1 MADYKSTID
10 FIKSVYGNKEF
21 TPLAVPVF
29 QGNEKEYLNEC
40 IDTTFVSSVGKFVDR
55 FEEDMAKYTGAK
67 KAVVCVSGT
76 NALHMS
82 LMLAG
87 VERDDEVLT
96 QALTFIATCNAL
108 SYIGAHPVF
117 IDVDKTTMGL
127 SPDAMKEW
135 LHEFGEVREVRNVKN
150 GSNSSNGLKGG
161 NDILSSTEY
170 NTPQYP
176 SNLSNTSEPTYA
188 CFNKKTGRRVK
199 ACVPM
204 HTFGHPVRIEEIANL
219 CKEWHIELVEDAA
232 ESIGSLYKG
241 QHTGTFG
248 RIGAISFNGNKTIT
262 TGGGGM
268 LLFNDEE
275 LGKYAKHI
283 TTQAKVPHRWEFRH
297 DHIGYNYR
305 MPNINAALGCAQ
317 LENLDKYVASKR
329 KVAQEYID
337 FFQHVDGIDF
347 FAEPENTFSNY
358 WLSAVVLRD
367 KEAQLDFLQQTN
379 DNGVMTRPIWE
390 LMNRLPMFEN
400 CQNDGLKNTIYFA
413 DRVVNIPSSVRPED
427 L

>member
-1 MADYKSTID
+1 MANYKSTID
-10 FIKSVYGNKEF
+10 FIKLVYGNKEF

-29 QGNEKEYLNEC
+29 AGNEKEYLNEC

-117 IDVDKTTMGL
+117 LDVDKTTMGL

-135 LHEFGEVREVRNVKN
+135 LQANAEIRDNKTAT
-150 GSNSSNGLKGG
+150 KI
-161 NDILSSTEY
+161 DIQSHTEY
-170 NTPQYP
+170 STLQYP
-176 SNLSNTSEPTYA
+176 LEPDTKA
-188 CFNKKTGRRVK
+188 CYNKTTGRRIK

-329 KVAQEYID
+329 KVAAEYIEY
-337 FFQHVDGIDF
+337 FKNVDGIDF

-358 WLSAVVLRD
+358 WLSAVVLKD
-367 KEAQLDFLQQTN
+367 KESQLAFLQETN

>member
-1 MADYKSTID
+1 MADYKKTID
-10 FIKSVYGNKEF
+10 FIKSVYGNKDF

-29 QGNEKEYLNEC
+29 AGNEKAYLNEC

-55 FEEDMAKYTGAK
+55 VEEDMAKYTGAK
-67 KAVVCVSGT
+67 RGVVCVSGT

-87 VERDDEVLT
+87 VQRDDEVLT

-117 IDVDKTTMGL
+117 IDVDRDTMGL
-127 SPDAMKEW
+127 SPVAVREW
-135 LHEFGEVREVRNVKN
+135 LAKNSEQKN
-150 GSNSSNGLKGG
+150 G
-161 NDILSSTEY
+161 ECY
-170 NTPQYP
+170 NK
-176 SNLSNTSEPTYA
+176 N
-188 CFNKKTGRRVK
+188 TGRRVK

-204 HTFGHPVRIEEIANL
+204 HTFGHPVHLDELVEVLN
-219 CKEWHIELVEDAA
+219 EYHIELVEDAA

-241 QHTGTFG
+241 KHTGTFG
-248 RIGAISFNGNKTIT
+248 KVGALSFNGNKTIT

-268 LLFNDEE
+268 MLFNDEE
-275 LGKYAKHI
+275 LGAYAKHI
-283 TTQAKVPHRWEFRH
+283 TTQAKIPHRWEFKH

-317 LENLDKYVASKR
+317 LEHIEEYVASKR
-329 KVAQEYID
+329 GTAKAYEE
-337 FFQHVDGIDF
+337 FFKDIPEIEFFVDTPD
-347 FAEPENTFSNY
+347 TRSNY
-358 WLSAVVLRD
+358 WLNVVILKD
-367 KEAQLDFLQQTN
+367 KEAQQNFLEYTN

-400 CQNDGLKNTIYFA
+400 CEHDGLKNTIWFA
-413 DRVVNIPSSVRPED
+413 DRVVNIPSSVRVK
-427 L
+427 

>member
-1 MADYKSTID
+1 MADFSKTID
-10 FIKSVYGNKEF
+10 FIKSVYGNQEF

-29 QGNEKEYLNEC
+29 AGNEKKYLNEC

-55 FEEDMAKYTGAK
+55 FEEEIAKYTGAK

-82 LMLAG
+82 LMLVG

-117 IDVDKTTMGL
+117 IDVDRSTMGL
-127 SPDAMKEW
+127 SPDSMKEW
-135 LHEFGEVREVRNVKN
+135 LVKN
-150 GSNSSNGLKGG
+150 AEIRNG
-161 NDILSSTEY
+161 E
-170 NTPQYP
+170 
-176 SNLSNTSEPTYA
+176 
-188 CFNKKTGRRVK
+188 CFNKNTGRRVK

-204 HTFGHPVRIEEIANL
+204 HTFGHPVRIEEIADL
-219 CKEWHIELVEDAA
+219 CAEYHIELVEDAA
-232 ESIGSLYKG
+232 ESIGSTYKG
-241 QHTGTFG
+241 KHTGTFG
-248 RIGAISFNGNKTIT
+248 KVGAISFNGNKTIT

-268 LLFNDEE
+268 MLFQDEE

-283 TTQAKVPHRWEFRH
+283 TTQAKIPHRWEFRH

-317 LENLDKYVASKR
+317 LENLDKYIASKR
-329 KVAQEYID
+329 KVAAEYEEYFKNVPDIE
-337 FFQHVDGIDF
+337 FFVDSPD
-347 FAEPENTFSNY
+347 TYSNY
-358 WLSAVVLRD
+358 WLNAVILKD
-367 KEAQLDFLQQTN
+367 NEAQLEFLEQTN

-390 LMNRLPMFEN
+390 LMNRLPMFEK
-400 CQNDGLKNTIYFA
+400 CENDGLKNTIWFA
-413 DRVVNIPSSVRPED
+413 DRVVNIPSSVR

>member
-1 MADYKSTID
+1 MSDYSKTIG
-10 FIKSVYGNKEF
+10 FIKEVFGNQEF

-29 QGNEKEYLNEC
+29 AGNEKKYMEEC

-55 FEEDMAKYTGAK
+55 FEKDMAEYAGCK

-82 LMLAG
+82 MMLVG
-87 VERDDEVLT
+87 VEHDDEVLT
-96 QALTFIATCNAL
+96 QALTFIATCNAI

-117 IDVDKTTMGL
+117 IDVDKSTMGL
-127 SPDAMKEW
+127 SPDALKEW
-135 LHEFGEVREVRNVKN
+135 LVKNAEVKN
-150 GSNSSNGLKGG
+150 GHC
-161 NDILSSTEY
+161 Y
-170 NTPQYP
+170 NK
-176 SNLSNTSEPTYA
+176 N
-188 CFNKKTGRRVK
+188 TGRRVK

-219 CKEWHIELVEDAA
+219 CEEYHIELVEDAA

-241 QHTGTFG
+241 KHTGTFG
-248 RIGAISFNGNKTIT
+248 KVGAISFNGNKTIT

-268 LLFNDEE
+268 MLFNDEE
-275 LGKYAKHI
+275 LAAHAKHL

-297 DHIGYNYR
+297 DHVGYNYR

-317 LENLDKYVASKR
+317 LENLDKFIESKR
-329 KVAQEYID
+329 QLALKYAEYFKNVEDIQ
-337 FFQHVDGIDF
+337 FFT
-347 FAEPENTFSNY
+347 EPEDTLSNY
-358 WLSAVVLRD
+358 WLQAVILKD
-367 KEAQLDFLQQTN
+367 KTAQQKFLQQTN

-390 LMNRLPMFEN
+390 LMSRLPMFEN
-400 CQNDGLKNTIYFA
+400 CENDGLKNTIWFA
-413 DRVVNIPSSVRPED
+413 DRVVNIPSSVR